1 MRGPRVERDVTAAP
15 GERHR
20 TTALGKVLVSLFIS
34 AFLGFQALAVSGFQP
49 GPVEAAPFLWPFLD
63 YPMYSGAHFEG
74 DEIDRALVLGV
85 RADSTRLPIEPADLG
100 LGLFPYRRGPVRA
113 LRRGN
118 LEAARLYRDI
128 YAERHG
134 VDLIGFEL
142 KYRPIVVT
150 RSGYQSAPERIVASL
165 YFETEKKEREPRE

>member
-1 MRGPRVERDVTAAP
+1 MRGLQARRGVAAAP
-15 GERHR
+15 GKHR
-20 TTALGKVLVSLFIS
+20 RATALGKMLVSLFIF
-34 AFLGFQALAVSGFQP
+34 ACLGFQALAVSGLEP
-49 GPVEAAPFLWPFLD
+49 GPVESAPFLWPFID

-85 RADSTRLPIEPADLG
+85 RADSARIPIEPADLG

-118 LEAARLYRDI
+118 LQAARLYRDI
-128 YAERHG
+128 YAQRHG

-150 RSGYQSAPERIVASL
+150 RSGYHSAPDRIIASL
-165 YFETEKKEREPRE
+165 YFELEKGERGPRE